1 MPADMR
7 YILLETNSRFTLAL
21 CHLLQSSFYHSPR
34 EKVVI
39 PASTLT
45 FCVHVINTSS
55 LALKCG
61 IIPAVSLHSKESSW
75 KNLIEDDDDDDD
87 LRFGRW
93 HRRWHLLLYFL
104 CSKLSYLLMLKYF
117 HPYQLLCF
125 YLQNPHLPVASF
137 LSRQTDRPHY
147 IRKIFWLERRAIHIE
162 KTLWIHKS
170 KE

>member
-7 YILLETNSRFTLAL
+7 YIFLETNSRFTLAL

-39 PASTLT
+39 PESTLT
-45 FCVHVINTSS
+45 FCVHVINTFS

-75 KNLIEDDDDDDD
+75 KNLIEDDDDDD
-87 LRFGRW
+87 LRCRRW

-104 CSKLSYLLMLKYF
+104 SSKLSCLLMLKYF
-117 HPYQLLCF
+117 RPYQLLCF

-137 LSRQTDRPHY
+137 LSRQTLTGHTT
-147 IRKIFWLERRAIHIE
+147 LENFFG
-162 KTLWIHKS
+162 W
-170 KE
+170 KEEQST